1 MKLAY
6 DHVGSGPPLVLL
18 HGVGHRR
25 QAFGAVVDLL
35 SPHRELYLVDLPGH
49 GESPPLVL
57 DGRRPVEVL
66 LESVL
71 ALLDDLGLER
81 PHFAGNSLGGRL
93 ALEAGSAGR
102 AASVTALSPAG
113 FFRGQAD
120 VRYARSVFTV
130 MQVAGKAL
138 APAAPALLRS
148 TAGRGLVY
156 SAVVR
161 HPSQLTAEQA
171 RGDMTAF
178 LAAGDPLKV
187 ILADADNFTR
197 MIPAE
202 VPVTIAWGADDR
214 LLPRR
219 QAIVAKA
226 QLPSAHFVLLRGCG
240 HVPMTDNPAM
250 VAGVLLRGSR
260 SGASDGRS
268 G

>member
-1 MKLAY
+1 MNLAF
-6 DHVGSGPPLVLL
+6 DRVGSGPPLVLI

-35 SPHRELYLVDLPGH
+35 SPHRELILVDLPGH
-49 GESPPLVL
+49 GESPPLVV
-57 DGRRPVEVL
+57 DGRPPVEVL

-71 ALLDDLGLER
+71 GLLDDLGLER

-93 ALEAGSAGR
+93 ALEAGAAGR

-120 VRYARSVFTV
+120 VRYARSVFTI

-138 APAAPALLRS
+138 APAAPLLLRT
-148 TAGRGLVY
+148 TAGRALVY

-161 HPSQLTAEQA
+161 RPSQLTPEQA
-171 RGDMTAF
+171 RGDMAAF
-178 LAAGDPLKV
+178 LAARDALNV
-187 ILADADNFTR
+187 IMAGADQFSGLISADA
-197 MIPAE
+197 
-202 VPVTIAWGADDR
+202 PVTIAWGANDR

-226 QLPSAHFVLLRGCG
+226 QLPSAHFVLMRGCG

-250 VAGVLLRGSR
+250 VAGVLLRGSNAGIT
-260 SGASDGRS
+260 SS
-268 G
+268 

>member
-1 MKLAY
+1 MNLAY
-6 DHVGSGPPLVLL
+6 DRVGSGPPLVLL

-25 QAFGAVVDLL
+25 QGFGAVIDRL
-35 SPHRELYLVDLPGH
+35 SPHRELILVDLPGH

-57 DGRRPVEVL
+57 DGRPAVEVL

-71 ALLDDLGLER
+71 GLLDDLGLER
-81 PHFAGNSLGGRL
+81 PHFGGNSLGGRL
-93 ALEAGSAGR
+93 ALEAGAAGR

-120 VRYARSVFTV
+120 VRYARSLCSA

-138 APAAPALLRS
+138 GPVAPVLLRS
-148 TAGRGLVY
+148 TAGR
-156 SAVVR
+156 AVVYGAVIR
-161 HPSQLTAEQA
+161 RPSQLTPEQA

-178 LAAGDPLKV
+178 VAAGDALKV
-187 ILADADNFTR
+187 ILAEADKFTR
-197 MIPAE
+197 VIPAG
-202 VPVTIAWGADDR
+202 VPVTIAWGAQDR

-226 QLPSAHFVLLRGCG
+226 HLPSAHFVLLRGCG

-250 VAGVLLRGSR
+250 VAGVLLRGSS
-260 SGASDGRS
+260 SGM
-268 G
+268 